1 MSFRVWYTFLLAVLL
16 SLPGLSL
23 ADYPELERLR
33 ERIEGQYSAID
44 ANMLMQP
51 YQVSTL
57 LVRPDRE
64 NIREFSTFRPERP
77 SGEKERL
84 ETVNDGPPTARDQ
97 RRFDL
102 RPQPDQRDS
111 QSIRLDIDYQSL
123 TITDL
128 SYTRVY
134 LQFQPVL
141 RINGNID
148 ENGRRFTGHVIY
160 NRETDD
166 LQQVTMTQTSAF
178 SRLFF
183 NVNRFNVEET
193 FHRVDGRLLR
203 HTYYHDM
210 DAGNRLID
218 LVNETTMLF
227 SYQDEWAA
235 ASNP

>member
-1 MSFRVWYTFLLAVLL
+1 MSFRFWHTPALAVLL
-16 SLPGLSL
+16 CLPGLPL
-23 ADYPELERLR
+23 ASELSIERLR
-33 ERIEGQYSAID
+33 ERIQVQYSAVD
-44 ANMLMQP
+44 ENMLMQP
-51 YQVSTL
+51 YQVNTL
-57 LVRPDRE
+57 LLRPDRDD
-64 NIREFSTFRPERP
+64 IREFSTFRPERP

-84 ETVNDGPPTARDQ
+84 ETINGGPPTARDQ

-102 RPQPDQRDS
+102 RPQPDQRDT
-111 QSIRLDIDYQSL
+111 QAIRLDIDYPSL
-123 TITDL
+123 AITEVSD
-128 SYTRVY
+128 THVY

-166 LQQVTMTQTSAF
+166 LQQVTMTQTSPF

-183 NVNRFNVEET
+183 NVRLFNVEET

-210 DAGNRLID
+210 DAGNRLIN
-218 LVNETTMLF
+218 LTNETSMFF
-227 SYQDEWAA
+227 SYEDEWAA
-235 ASNP
+235 TASH